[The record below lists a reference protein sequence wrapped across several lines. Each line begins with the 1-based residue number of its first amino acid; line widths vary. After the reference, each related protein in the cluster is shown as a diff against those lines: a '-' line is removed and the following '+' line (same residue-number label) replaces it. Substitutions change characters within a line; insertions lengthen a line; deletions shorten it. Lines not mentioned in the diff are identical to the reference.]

1 MNNSG
6 GGTGYVPPVF
16 LLTGERGEGK
26 TTTLG
31 RVIERLRDEGMV
43 ISGIITHG
51 TVKNGIRDSF
61 TVVNVRTNIGVQLCS
76 RETGTGGERCG
87 AFLFNAKGLMHG
99 FQALSLE
106 SAEGADLVVIDEVG
120 HLELRGEGWTT
131 CIDTLTA
138 ETDRIPMV
146 WVVRK
151 NSLEQV
157 ITHWR
162 LLNPVI
168 LDINEYSVDEIVNK
182 MINSIKK
189 KGMV

>member
-1 MNNSG
+1 MNYPCRNP
-6 GGTGYVPPVF
+6 GYVPPVF

-61 TVVNVRTNIGVQLCS
+61 TVVNVRTNVGVPLCS

-87 AFLFNAKGLMHG
+87 AFLFSTKGLMHG

-151 NSLEQV
+151 NSLDQV

-168 LDINEYSVDEIVNK
+168 LDINEHSVDEIANK